1 MNERLIAGVGVNG
14 KLGKGRV
21 TLQRVSG
28 DVLKVVKL
36 LYGKRVMAGS
46 EAQLLV
52 DEAYAANQ
60 FERNHRG
67 PLLGQYSHC
76 PEPKDRVSS
85 PGNDPS
91 GYTTDE
97 SGKTDL
103 QTSQY
108 NLQRQVTSILPMP
121 DFTETDNA
129 QL

>member
-1 MNERLIAGVGVNG
+1 MANNLVNNSTCFIRLLSKS
-14 KLGKGRV
+14 KLHTAHALNPR
-21 TLQRVSG
+21 S
-28 DVLKVVKL
+28 
-36 LYGKRVMAGS
+36 
-46 EAQLLV
+46 
-52 DEAYAANQ
+52 Q

-103 QTSQY
+103 QTSKY
-108 NLQRQVTSILPMP
+108 NFQRQVTSILPMP